1 MCALVFDAIDKVWFQ
16 MLPRLR
22 PVSCLCVEWM
32 EGPRRV
38 SPKRGA
44 GGRPADGGG
53 GGAWRR
59 KFSGP
64 QGSAKGT
71 RWRPRSPHKRA
82 FWGWWWR
89 GVMRDEGSRSP
100 APRRLLVG
108 RSGTHRRRVPLQR
121 PRQLRLAAAD
131 PLPAKEKSE
140 LAQILDFAGGS
151 VVSALVLSLFLPFS
165 INSQVSSILKCVCIF
180 IYSVVCVYET
190 S

>member
-22 PVSCLCVEWM
+22 PVSCLFVEWM

-71 RWRPRSPHKRA
+71 RWRPSPPAQKSVL
-82 FWGWWWR
+82 GVVVE
-89 GVMRDEGSRSP
+89 GEVMRDEGSLST
-100 APRRLLVG
+100 APRRPLVG
-108 RSGTHRRRVPLQR
+108 RTGAPRRRVPLQR

-131 PLPAKEKSE
+131 PLPAKE
-140 LAQILDFAGGS
+140 
-151 VVSALVLSLFLPFS
+151 
-165 INSQVSSILKCVCIF
+165 
-180 IYSVVCVYET
+180 
-190 S
+190 

>member
-44 GGRPADGGG
+44 GGRPADRGG

-59 KFSGP
+59 KFSGL

-82 FWGWWWR
+82 FWGWWRR
-89 GVMRDEGSRSP
+89 GVDEGRGVAKPRAQAAAGGKVWHASP
-100 APRRLLVG
+100 PGPSAKTQATSPRR
-108 RSGTHRRRVPLQR
+108 R
-121 PRQLRLAAAD
+121 
-131 PLPAKEKSE
+131 
-140 LAQILDFAGGS
+140 
-151 VVSALVLSLFLPFS
+151 
-165 INSQVSSILKCVCIF
+165 
-180 IYSVVCVYET
+180 
-190 S
+190 